1 MVSSMPLLC
10 AWWREADAV
19 VSLVPKQCS
28 KMMFAIT
35 CVLASLALASGAV
48 EGDRI
53 TKLPGFVG
61 DLPSTHYSGCE
72 FSCI

>member
-1 MVSSMPLLC
+1 MLPVDRSLLLG
-10 AWWREADAV
+10 ARA
-19 VSLVPKQCS
+19 KQRQLFLWYQNS
-28 KMMFAIT
+28 AHKMMFAIT

-72 FSCI
+72 YT